1 MLHIQVVNKVIIKIQ
16 SVSTAFISVSER
28 LIEFNHVY
36 YVSELSANL
45 ISAELM
51 KYQGYIY
58 CDLQVDAEN
67 YFEFLSSINS
77 DIFYTNLSH
86 NNIYILSDSSPTFH
100 GVMNDSMYEAVAYV
114 AVPKLKTISTDYN
127 SNAGSL
133 RPFSCEEI
141 EQLINSK
148 NSDTDFFVI
157 SSSSQLSA
165 VLSKQ
170 LLIDE

>member
-1 MLHIQVVNKVIIKIQ
+1 MFQVVNKVIIKVQ
-16 SVSTAFISVSER
+16 SVSTAFISVNER

-51 KYQGYIY
+51 KHQSYIH
-58 CDLQVDAEN
+58 CDIQVNAEN

-77 DIFYTNLSH
+77 DIFYANLSH
-86 NNIYILSDSSPTFH
+86 NNIYILFDSSPTFH
-100 GVMNDSMYEAVAYV
+100 EMMNNSMYEAVAYV
-114 AVPKLKTISTDYN
+114 AVSKPKAISTDYN
-127 SNAGSL
+127 SNAESL
-133 RPFSCEEI
+133 RPFSHEKV

-157 SSSSQLSA
+157 SSSS
-165 VLSKQ
+165 
-170 LLIDE
+170 